1 VYRRRLV
8 KVNSLFDPVEMSQA
22 AQYAPAGPDQPAARP
37 HRTRLLLVPVG
48 IALLLVAIPCLTYAF
63 ANNQLSQAQTAEA
76 HGAYGQALSQFATA
90 QTVAGNP
97 VSRVLLGDLAD
108 RAKTGTAET
117 HFLWGVQ
124 LTQQGKFADSET
136 QLRAAIKSGIS
147 DWAVRGNAALADLF
161 HAWGQALVAS
171 NQFQAGID
179 KYHQVAAVDPTG
191 NLTASTNAGLA
202 AAYAGFAKWYLQQ
215 QPVDYPNALIWYE
228 SLVKEFPD
236 SPDAKLAQAS
246 SLPQTLFNAGTAF
259 VQQMRFQQARDAMTE
274 LVQTYPTT
282 TWATQANAA
291 LRANQPLS
299 GLLIVSDQNPT
310 PVANRLVRIASH
322 WTIVRAHTYDDQGG
336 HIYQTTTDAKG
347 NFSIPGGI
355 PPGPKYLI
363 TWWDPARSTFVT
375 TFLSDNLPVNLV
387 TVNPLEPAHTIVAT
401 S

>member
-1 VYRRRLV
+1 M

-48 IALLLVAIPCLTYAF
+48 IALLLVAIPCVTYAF

-76 HGAYGQALSQFATA
+76 RGAYSQALSQFATA

-136 QLRAAIKSGIS
+136 QLRAAIKSGIA

-161 HAWGQALVAS
+161 HAWGQSLVAS

-363 TWWDPARSTFVT
+363 TWWDPTRSTFVT